1 MKELEYRF
9 SEIVTTIAL
18 LEDTEFSDIEAEVLI
33 LPNLT
38 KGLDDMNL
46 INALCVQSSKETDD
60 WRMKFYTALIRS
72 AMQHVMDSEEV
83 NTADLNAFALAAN
96 VAWASGSGH
105 AVFRAL
111 GLLSHTAEACKA
123 EIPEFAYTVLQDPSG
138 VIEWSATLDPYAVL
152 EGRQPEIPFTRK
164 SD

>member
-1 MKELEYRF
+1 MKDLEYRF

-18 LEDTEFSDIEAEVLI
+18 LEDTDFSEIEAEVLI

-38 KGLDDMNL
+38 KNLEDMNL

-96 VAWASGSGH
+96 VAWASGSGP

-111 GLLSHTAEACKA
+111 GLLSHTAEACQGD
-123 EIPEFAYTVLQDPSG
+123 IPDFAYVVLQDPSG
-138 VIEWSATLDPYAVL
+138 VLEWSANLDPYSVL
-152 EGRQPEIPFTRK
+152 DGKKPEIPFTRK